1 MTTAFTERDL
11 EQLVRLLDEKPELRS
26 RLRAVVL
33 LDEIVALPVLFVRL
47 ADAQVRTEEQVARM
61 AQTLGVLVEK
71 AEALAQAQIATVE
84 QVREQGSRYDE
95 LFLRMGQ
102 LLERL
107 AERVEKLAAQSER
120 LAASVTELASHVD
133 QLGGRV
139 DQLGARMDQL
149 GARVDQIGSHVDRL
163 GSLMD
168 RLAARV
174 DEIGMHISALSEQ
187 TRQLSEAQAHTDRV
201 LAELAE
207 HVRGVDVRL
216 SSEVG
221 KLKGWQLEQRYYERA
236 ASYFAPLLRK
246 IHALPAEELASLLDS
261 LEESGKLS
269 EEEAREVQSADLVIK
284 GRSRSSGAVEYLV
297 VEVCAG
303 IGVDDVKRAA
313 RRAALLSR
321 ALGCVV
327 VPVVAGELIHAEAA
341 SEAGR
346 LRVWKV
352 LDGYCE
358 PPGPQSPAG

>member
-1 MTTAFTERDL
+1 MAFTERDL

-33 LDEIVALPVLFVRL
+33 LDEIVALPVLFARL

-61 AQTLGVLVEK
+61 AQTLEVLVEK
-71 AEALAQAQIATVE
+71 TDALAQAQIATVE

-95 LFLRMGQ
+95 FFLRMGQ

-133 QLGGRV
+133 QLGSRV
-139 DQLGARMDQL
+139 DQL

-216 SSEVG
+216 SGEVG

-261 LEESGKLS
+261 LEEAGKLS
-269 EEEAREVQSADLVIK
+269 EEEAREVQSADLVVK

-297 VEVCAG
+297 VEVSAG

-313 RRAALLSR
+313 RRAELLSR

-346 LRVWKV
+346 LRVWKL

-358 PPGPQSPAG
+358 PPGPQSPVA

>member
-1 MTTAFTERDL
+1 MTMAFTERDL

-33 LDEIVALPVLFVRL
+33 LDEIVALPVLFARL

-61 AQTLGVLVEK
+61 AQTLEVLVEK
-71 AEALAQAQIATVE
+71 TDALAQAQIATVE

-95 LFLRMGQ
+95 FFLRMGQ

-133 QLGGRV
+133 QLGSRV
-139 DQLGARMDQL
+139 DQL
-149 GARVDQIGSHVDRL
+149 GARVDQIGSHVDRV